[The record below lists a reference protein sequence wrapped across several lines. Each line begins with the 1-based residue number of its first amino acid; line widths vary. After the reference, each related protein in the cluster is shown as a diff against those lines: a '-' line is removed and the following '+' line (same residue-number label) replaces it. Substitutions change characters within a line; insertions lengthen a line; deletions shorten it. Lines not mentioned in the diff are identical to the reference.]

1 MRRWSPVIGL
11 LMTVVFLV
19 LVFTNVDWQKMGAA
33 LRTANYLYVVPAFL
47 LTFTGYL
54 VRTVR
59 WQIILA
65 PTKRVS
71 FASAFAVL
79 MIGFTANNLLPARIG
94 ELVRAYALGRK
105 EGLSKSLSLAT
116 IVVERVFDGVTI
128 MGLLAA
134 LSLVYDLPS
143 WGQVLA
149 RGGAL
154 VFGTA
159 MVGILLLLVQEER
172 TLRFLEIL
180 LRPFPARLGKAVQRI
195 ARFFIEGLHAL
206 RSGGSLLRIVG
217 LSLLVWSLESA
228 SYLMLIMG
236 FHLPI
241 EGVSRIYAAVFLLTV
256 INLGNIVPAAP
267 GYAGSFEF
275 FAIQALTTFNGG
287 VTNEMALALAAV
299 SHSYQYVL
307 VTGFGLFFLWRLGL
321 SLRSLQQVAQQD
333 DPPSTSGQKA

>member
-1 MRRWSPVIGL
+1 
-11 LMTVVFLV
+11 MTVVFGILIV
-19 LVFTNVDWQKMGAA
+19 ANVDWHKMAAA
-33 LRTANYLYVVPAFL
+33 LRTANYLYVAPAFI
-47 LTFTGYL
+47 LTFVGYL

-71 FASAFAVL
+71 FGSAFAVL
-79 MIGFTANNLLPARIG
+79 LIGFTANNLLPARIG
-94 ELVRAYALGRK
+94 ELVRAYVLGRR
-105 EGLSKSLSLAT
+105 ENLSKSLSLAT

-128 MGLLAA
+128 MGFLAV

-159 MVGILLLLVQEER
+159 LIGIALLLFQETR
-172 TLRFLEIL
+172 TLRVLDL
-180 LRPFPARLGKAVQRI
+180 VLQPFPARLGAAVQRI
-195 ARFFIEGLHAL
+195 AHFFIEGLHAL
-206 RSGGSLLRIVG
+206 RSTRSLVLIVL
-217 LSLLVWSLESA
+217 LSITVWSLESA

-267 GYAGSFEF
+267 GFAGSFEF
-275 FAIQALTTFNGG
+275 FALQALTTFDLR

-299 SHSYQYVL
+299 SHAYQYIL
-307 VTGFGLFFLWRLGL
+307 VTGLGLFFLWRMGL
-321 SLRSLQQVAQQD
+321 NLRVLQRGAEDGGQNMKD
-333 DPPSTSGQKA
+333 DAHAS